1 MPNLSSLLK
10 AEISRISRKE
20 IKASV
25 KSVKNSN
32 ADLKKNIADLKKR
45 VLALESQIKK
55 LQPLF
60 PAQEK
65 ADVSPEAMEK
75 ASFSSRNIKALRTR
89 LGISQGDFA
98 KLLGVSS
105 QAVYMMEN
113 KGGKLRLRQNTI
125 KKLLAI
131 KDIGRKEA
139 KRMLEESK

>member
-65 ADVSPEAMEK
+65 ADVSQEAMKK